1 LEIDIP
7 YNYLTFFMEDDEK
20 LKEIGEKYKSGK
32 MMTSE
37 IKNILIDLLTKIVEN
52 H

>member
-1 LEIDIP
+1 
-7 YNYLTFFMEDDEK
+7 MEDDEK

>member
-1 LEIDIP
+1 
-7 YNYLTFFMEDDEK
+7 MDDEEK
-20 LKEIGEKYKSGK
+20 LNQIGENYKSGK

-37 IKNILIDLLTKIVEN
+37 IKNILIDLLVKLVET